1 MSIKP
6 EHEPIVDMLHDAFT
20 PDEPGYES
28 KTLLGAVGA
37 ISSVVEGDVLI
48 LGSGPGDNRFHAVPL
63 DLASLSESIDDLCEV
78 RIDARLEPQK
88 PEEVEQYLW
97 DAMSPK
103 IRAIEVSERMRPE
116 EIGVGEWNA
125 MSERER
131 ATVAMLGVV
140 GRWNMLDTPGEPE
153 PFDIEK
159 EDLAILARIMSRIS
173 PIAMNAL
180 VRAGYDAAGPKA

>member
-1 MSIKP
+1 
-6 EHEPIVDMLHDAFT
+6 
-20 PDEPGYES
+20 
-28 KTLLGAVGA
+28 
-37 ISSVVEGDVLI
+37 
-48 LGSGPGDNRFHAVPL
+48 
-63 DLASLSESIDDLCEV
+63 
-78 RIDARLEPQK
+78 
-88 PEEVEQYLW
+88 
-97 DAMSPK
+97 MSPK